1 MAGAESVITRI
12 DAVEQNLSC
21 PTSVI
26 SVTLYTTP
34 GRHADEGAVR
44 AAIAAAVDRKFPG
57 VDAVRV
63 ALEHE
68 SAGSHSRR
76 GRTN

>member
-1 MAGAESVITRI
+1 VTRPLTRPR
-12 DAVEQNLSC
+12 DDEDLVDCS
-21 PTSVI
+21 TSTI

-44 AAIAAAVDRKFPG
+44 AAIVAALDRTFPG

-63 ALEHE
+63 AIEQR
-68 SAGSHSRR
+68 SDCPRPRSGA
-76 GRTN
+76 

>member
-12 DAVEQNLSC
+12 DAAEQNLSR

-44 AAIAAAVDRKFPG
+44 AAIAAALDRRFPG

-68 SAGSHSRR
+68 PAGSRPRR
-76 GRTN
+76 GRAN